1 MTLQLVSECRML
13 KLGSVLI
20 FYGPTGE
27 RLLSA
32 TTMDYDRF
40 GSGLQYVGGLI
51 NPHHRYWEVHLG
63 I

>member
-1 MTLQLVSECRML
+1 ML

-20 FYGPTGE
+20 FYSLTGK

-32 TTMDYDRF
+32 TIMDYDRF
-40 GSGLQYVGGLI
+40 GSSLQYVGGLI
-51 NPHHRYWEVHLG
+51 NPHHRYREVHLG